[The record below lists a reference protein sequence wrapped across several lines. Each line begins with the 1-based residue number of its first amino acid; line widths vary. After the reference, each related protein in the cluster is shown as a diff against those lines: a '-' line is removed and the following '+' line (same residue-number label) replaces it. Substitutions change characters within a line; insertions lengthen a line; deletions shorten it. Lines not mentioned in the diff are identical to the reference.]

1 MNSKRGKMAIWDKL
15 KFWKKKDEFP
25 TLPDLGAATPLP
37 EEEKFGRGFEMPDHP
52 AFGQQ
57 QSFGQFQ
64 QMQYP
69 QQQVRDK
76 DLEIISAKLDA
87 IKANVESI
95 SQRIE
100 RLERLAM
107 Q

>member
-1 MNSKRGKMAIWDKL
+1 MAIWEKL
-15 KFWKKKDEFP
+15 KFWKKDELP
-25 TLPDLGAATPLP
+25 VLPDIGAATPLP

-52 AFGQQ
+52 AFGPQQ
-57 QSFGQFQ
+57 QGYGQFPSSQ

-95 SQRIE
+95 SQRME